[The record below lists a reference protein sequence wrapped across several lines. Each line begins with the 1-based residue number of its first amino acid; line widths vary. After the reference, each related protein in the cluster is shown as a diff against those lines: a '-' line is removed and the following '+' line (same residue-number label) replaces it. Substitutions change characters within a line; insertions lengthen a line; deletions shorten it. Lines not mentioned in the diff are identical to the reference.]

1 MGLIAKLGDAQLQL
15 LLLRSCAG
23 VPKVM
28 VALRTNDP
36 ATIEDA
42 ITTFDNHVL
51 LCLES
56 IIGYGINSN
65 TRSRIALPVSKG
77 GLGIPFAYNYAL
89 PAYIG
94 SFCQTRFLQAQ
105 ILNVQVESLT
115 PFISA
120 KLDSLNSKLSTVEDI
135 QLNTLLEVKN
145 KHQAFLYAFSSLDI
159 ANNLIANLH
168 LDISNSSALNAFSS
182 ISPESGLFL
191 FCLPII
197 GLNLMMS
204 NLEFQLA
211 LRHYLGLRIFSSH
224 SQCNICL
231 ETTNDPMGIHALRCH
246 GQGNLSKR
254 HDNLK
259 RTLHAIAVE
268 CGISADMEVPGLIGN
283 DQRPA
288 DVRFRMFSSGK
299 DLAIDVSCV
308 DSNIGSRPFMDVL
321 NDKAQQ
327 KFDKYS
333 VALEERGIGFSPFI
347 MSLFGVF
354 QKDALDLISVLS
366 SRWADRNDVSVGV
379 ARSRIVQRLSFC
391 LRRIIGAELAARDV
405 D

>member
-1 MGLIAKLGDAQLQL
+1 
-15 LLLRSCAG
+15 
-23 VPKVM
+23 
-28 VALRTNDP
+28 
-36 ATIEDA
+36 
-42 ITTFDNHVL
+42 
-51 LCLES
+51 
-56 IIGYGINSN
+56 
-65 TRSRIALPVSKG
+65 
-77 GLGIPFAYNYAL
+77 
-89 PAYIG
+89 
-94 SFCQTRFLQAQ
+94 
-105 ILNVQVESLT
+105 
-115 PFISA
+115 
-120 KLDSLNSKLSTVEDI
+120 
-135 QLNTLLEVKN
+135 
-145 KHQAFLYAFSSLDI
+145 
-159 ANNLIANLH
+159 
-168 LDISNSSALNAFSS
+168 
-182 ISPESGLFL
+182 
-191 FCLPII
+191 
-197 GLNLMMS
+197 
-204 NLEFQLA
+204 
-211 LRHYLGLRIFSSH
+211 
-224 SQCNICL
+224 
-231 ETTNDPMGIHALRCH
+231 
-246 GQGNLSKR
+246 
-254 HDNLK
+254 
-259 RTLHAIAVE
+259 
-268 CGISADMEVPGLIGN
+268 MEVPGLIGN